1 MTWEQVI
8 RMEKHIFL
16 ALKQG
21 GIGKKDAE
29 RIMKLLSKETLYR
42 ITENK
47 FDKRLI
53 RPVLKEADKLIHER
67 LADDD
72 EENVDLE
79 TAVKQVLNN
88 KKEMFVLMKEYC
100 LDI

>member
-1 MTWEQVI
+1 MI
-8 RMEKHIFL
+8 GIEKHIFL

-29 RIMKLLSKETLYR
+29 MVVKLLSRDTLYR

-53 RPVLKEADKLIHER
+53 RPVLKEADKLIHESY
-67 LADDD
+67 ADDD
-72 EENVDLE
+72 KENMDLD
-79 TAVKQVLNN
+79 TAVKQVLGD
-88 KKEMFVLMKEYC
+88 KIEMFALMREYC
-100 LDI
+100 LDE

>member
-1 MTWEQVI
+1 MKEVI
-8 RMEKHIFL
+8 RIEKHLFL

-21 GIGKKDAE
+21 GIGRKDAE
-29 RIMKLLSKETLYR
+29 RVMKLLSRETLYR
-42 ITENK
+42 ITQNK

-53 RPVLKEADKLIHER
+53 RPVLKEADKLISES

-72 EENVDLE
+72 KENIDLE
-79 TAVKQVLNN
+79 TAVKQILDN

-100 LDI
+100 LEE